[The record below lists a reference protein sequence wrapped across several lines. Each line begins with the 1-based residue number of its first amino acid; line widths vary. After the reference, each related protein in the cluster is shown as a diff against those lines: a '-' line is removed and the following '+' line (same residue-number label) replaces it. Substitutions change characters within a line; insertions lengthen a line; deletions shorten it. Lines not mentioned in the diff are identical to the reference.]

1 MGGDVFV
8 PSALIASA
16 GNNANEYL
24 AKHVA
29 ELGYLRPTIVA
40 SGGEARRRMGDI
52 DFEVVIIN
60 TPLPDE
66 FGHELSTYAV
76 EKSNAGVIL
85 LAKAGTADQIS
96 DKLQQHGVL
105 VLAKPFTGDDPFVV
119 IYGDDVIWGEDP
131 VCAQLIRAYEEFG
144 RPAAGVSAVPW
155 ADVSRYCSL
164 KTTPIHDNYFF
175 VDDMIEKP
183 KKGQEFSNYSI
194 LGRVL
199 LTPEI
204 YDLLAHTKPGAGG
217 EIQLTDAMAE
227 YARNYG
233 GMTAVEFTGKHYDMG
248 NKLKVV
254 EAQVELALQHPEIGE
269 AFRAYLK
276 EFCKTL

>member
-40 SGGEARRRMGDI
+40 SGGARRRMGDI

-131 VCAQLIRAYEEFG
+131 VCAQLTAACCRRLDYLRQENDKLRDKIAQIR
-144 RPAAGVSAVPW
+144 
-155 ADVSRYCSL
+155 L
-164 KTTPIHDNYFF
+164 
-175 VDDMIEKP
+175 VDRAKCYLIEHKGMSEAEAHRMIEKTAMDTRRDRA
-183 KKGQEFSNYSI
+183 EVAAEI
-194 LGRVL
+194 L
-199 LTPEI
+199 E
-204 YDLLAHTKPGAGG
+204 
-217 EIQLTDAMAE
+217 EE
-227 YARNYG
+227 
-233 GMTAVEFTGKHYDMG
+233 
-248 NKLKVV
+248 
-254 EAQVELALQHPEIGE
+254 
-269 AFRAYLK
+269 
-276 EFCKTL
+276 

>member
-40 SGGEARRRMGDI
+40 TIQCAGGLGGEARRRMGDI

-105 VLAKPFTGDDPFVV
+105 VLAKPFTGVQFRQAVQMAAACCRRLDYLQQENDKLRDK
-119 IYGDDVIWGEDP
+119 I
-131 VCAQLIRAYEEFG
+131 AQIRLVDRAKCYLIEHKGMSEAEAHR
-144 RPAAGVSAVPW
+144 
-155 ADVSRYCSL
+155 
-164 KTTPIHDNYFF
+164 
-175 VDDMIEKP
+175 MIEKTAMDTRRDRA
-183 KKGQEFSNYSI
+183 EVAAEI
-194 LGRVL
+194 L
-199 LTPEI
+199 E
-204 YDLLAHTKPGAGG
+204 
-217 EIQLTDAMAE
+217 EE
-227 YARNYG
+227 
-233 GMTAVEFTGKHYDMG
+233 
-248 NKLKVV
+248 
-254 EAQVELALQHPEIGE
+254 
-269 AFRAYLK
+269 
-276 EFCKTL
+276 

>member
-1 MGGDVFV
+1 MFV

-105 VLAKPFTGDDPFVV
+105 VLAKPFTGVQFRQAVQMAAACCRRLDYLRQENDKLRDK
-119 IYGDDVIWGEDP
+119 I
-131 VCAQLIRAYEEFG
+131 AQIRLVDRAKCYLIEHDE
-144 RPAAGVSAVPW
+144 
-155 ADVSRYCSL
+155 CS
-164 KTTPIHDNYFF
+164 
-175 VDDMIEKP
+175 
-183 KKGQEFSNYSI
+183 YSI
-194 LGRVL
+194 
-199 LTPEI
+199 
-204 YDLLAHTKPGAGG
+204 
-217 EIQLTDAMAE
+217 
-227 YARNYG
+227 
-233 GMTAVEFTGKHYDMG
+233 
-248 NKLKVV
+248 
-254 EAQVELALQHPEIGE
+254 
-269 AFRAYLK
+269 
-276 EFCKTL
+276 

>member
-40 SGGEARRRMGDI
+40 SGG
-52 DFEVVIIN
+52 EVVIIN

-105 VLAKPFTGDDPFVV
+105 VLAKPFTGVQFRQAVQMAAACCRRLDYLRQENDKLRDK
-119 IYGDDVIWGEDP
+119 I
-131 VCAQLIRAYEEFG
+131 AQIRLVDRAKCYLIEHKGMSEAEAHR
-144 RPAAGVSAVPW
+144 
-155 ADVSRYCSL
+155 
-164 KTTPIHDNYFF
+164 
-175 VDDMIEKP
+175 MIEKTAMDTRRDRA
-183 KKGQEFSNYSI
+183 EVAAEI
-194 LGRVL
+194 L
-199 LTPEI
+199 E
-204 YDLLAHTKPGAGG
+204 
-217 EIQLTDAMAE
+217 EE
-227 YARNYG
+227 
-233 GMTAVEFTGKHYDMG
+233 
-248 NKLKVV
+248 
-254 EAQVELALQHPEIGE
+254 
-269 AFRAYLK
+269 
-276 EFCKTL
+276 